1 MFFYIQDLIY
11 MVRSL
16 NVLESAIGW
25 YRRKCKTKV
34 EISIPTRIIDEN
46 AFATETSNTLN
57 AKRLLFETAIETT
70 HTHTSSLMKEYLP
83 LKLWN
88 GKHIKLLQTQT
99 IVFYRLLCAS
109 IHLLEQPKYNL
120 PWHFWSI
127 FVCTKTLWWLC
138 VYTIY
143 FGC

>member
-25 YRRKCKTKV
+25 CRRKCKTKV

-46 AFATETSNTLN
+46 AFATETSNRMD
-57 AKRLLFETAIETT
+57 AKCLLFETAIETT
-70 HTHTSSLMKEYLP
+70 QTQAAWWRNICH
-83 LKLWN
+83 WN
-88 GKHIKLLQTQT
+88 CETEKHIKLLQTQT